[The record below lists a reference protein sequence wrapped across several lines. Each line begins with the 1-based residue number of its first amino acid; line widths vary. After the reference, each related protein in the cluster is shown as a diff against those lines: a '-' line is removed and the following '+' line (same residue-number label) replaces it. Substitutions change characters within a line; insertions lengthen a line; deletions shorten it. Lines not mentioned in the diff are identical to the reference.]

1 MFISSYSIEDGREV
15 GMQQDVQDPREEYYR
30 SLRYRRARGPR
41 FALIVLIIFAIF
53 SLLLAILVAYVI
65 V

>member
-1 MFISSYSIEDGREV
+1 MFITSYDIEEGWEA
-15 GMQQDVQDPREEYYR
+15 GMQQDIQDPREEYYR
-30 SLRYRRARGPR
+30 SLRYRWARGPR